1 MTTFWINGKS
11 GRSAPTKDEVSMR
24 ASVKFNLTNKI
35 QNIFLYR
42 LGMMNMLIYLFQVF
56 PKDPADEK
64 AAEEAAKE

>member
-11 GRSAPTKDEVSMR
+11 GRSAPTKDEVSIK
-24 ASVKFNLTNKI
+24 AFGKFDFTNKI
-35 QNIFLYR
+35 KIYFYAFNK
-42 LGMMNMLIYLFQVF
+42 MMNMSIYLFQVF